1 LSRLQKIDFFL
12 NGLTLKYVKAP
23 TIVLDTAN
31 KMTNKTLI
39 TMVVIYVF
47 ELMLFRL
54 VIVKWLVGTMAAME
68 IKIKKLSTLVREL
81 FMKLLL
87 KWMTYR
93 TIKFRSIT
101 IIRILK
107 ISRGTEML

>member
-1 LSRLQKIDFFL
+1 LSRLQKTDFFL

-23 TIVLDTAN
+23 TIVFDMAN
-31 KMTNKTLI
+31 KMANETLI
-39 TMVVIYVF
+39 KMAVIYAS

-54 VIVKWLVGTMAAME
+54 VIVKWLVGTMADME
-68 IKIKKLSTLVREL
+68 IKIRKLRALVMEL

-87 KWMTYR
+87 KWMAYR

-101 IIRILK
+101 IMRILK